1 MKKLVIVG
9 HGTGGTIIATKMR
22 QILAEREWEIT
33 VPWAPSPGSGR

>member
-22 QILAEREWEIT
+22 EKLSGREWET
-33 VPWAPSPGSGR
+33 FRSRCSQNS